1 MAEQKVETVDIKV
14 IETKLD
20 KKEPLTKAEENFLLQ
35 SQPAPEEFGGNPA
48 PGTEAPEEGEEGKK
62 ETPVEKAPEE
72 KKAQEKSDADKKA
85 SEALAARAKAAGL
98 SEKATE
104 TEIQVAEQKR
114 EREADEKD
122 PLFKIERSLQEN
134 QDKADDQVDISKA
147 DFTPRE
153 KAYFWQMRRDRKAK
167 QQAEA
172 DRDAAKFELSKV
184 KKEKPA
190 EKPAEEED
198 PFKGKEDGDFLTIAD
213 VKKILAQG
221 QKPKEEI
228 KMDFG
233 SFLALPAV
241 QNFLKGCDVI
251 AAQEHKDY
259 AEVMELTEEI
269 INVNPDYQKKVAD
282 AFSKGDNPALK
293 IYELIKGDAAFSK
306 LLPAAQ
312 TRVAARK
319 TKKTEEASKDEP
331 KAKSAEELKKEADA
345 KRAEEALENN
355 DKKPKTSGHA
365 EGKDKIEG
373 SDLTI
378 EQIAAM
384 SDREFAKLPKKTREK
399 YLEMYG

>member
-1 MAEQKVETVDIKV
+1 MEEKVDIKT

-20 KKEPLTKAEENFLLQ
+20 KKEPLTKAEEEFLLS
-35 SQPAPEEFGGNPA
+35 SQPAPEEFGGNPP
-48 PGTEAPEEGEEGKK
+48 PGPEAPEEGGK
-62 ETPVEKAPEE
+62 ETPPAETPEE
-72 KKAQEKSDADKKA
+72 KKAKEKADADKKA
-85 SEALAARAKAAGL
+85 AEALAARAKAVGL
-98 SEKATE
+98 TEKATE
-104 TEIQVAEQKR
+104 EEISVAEKKR
-114 EREADEKD
+114 DQEADEKD
-122 PLFKIERSLQEN
+122 PLFKIERMLQEN
-134 QDKADDQVDISKA
+134 QDKTDDQVDIAKA

-184 KKEKPA
+184 KKEKPV

-198 PFKGKEDGDFLTIAD
+198 PFKGKEEGDFLTVAD
-213 VKKILAQG
+213 VKKILAKS
-221 QKPKEEI
+221 QKPKEEAV
-228 KMDFG
+228 KMDG
-233 SFLALPAV
+233 SFITLPAV
-241 QNFLKGCDVI
+241 QTFLKGCDLI
-251 AAQEHKDY
+251 AAREHEDY

-269 INVNPDYQKKVAD
+269 INVNPDYQRKVAD
-282 AFSKGDNPALK
+282 AFAKGDNPALK
-293 IYELIKGDAAFSK
+293 IYELIKGDPAFSK

-319 TKKTEEASKDEP
+319 AKKTDEAPKDEP
-331 KAKSAEELKKEADA
+331 KAKSAEEIKKEEDA
-345 KRAEEALENN
+345 RRAEEALLANK
-355 DKKPKTSGHA
+355 DKPKTSGHA

-399 YLEMYG
+399 YLTLYG